1 MELLIVDNHQ
11 LLKIVDISEP
21 LVPVLG
27 PEKHQAYVGFD
38 MLKNGDIK
46 AGNCRVYYDQD
57 SFQVRTDGC

>member
-21 LVPVLG
+21 LAPFLG